1 MSLCFLWVCHSLRQI
16 VHCFT
21 RSWLIQLEKKKEQVK
36 RSGAV
41 TEAGRGIRPYIVWRS
56 SLTSTDFTESFTAW
70 AKHGTRLNTV
80 SFFISSCKIIFI
92 VSSSCLKQCSNTI
105 NLSGLS
111 VAVVWKREP
120 WVSYVW
126 HSGEL
131 PTHGAA
137 MSFGYARWARRK
149 PCCWKWS
156 TIKTN
161 IRK

>member
-92 VSSSCLKQCSNTI
+92 VSSSCLKLFKHDKLKWFKC
-105 NLSGLS
+105 GYGME
-111 VAVVWKREP
+111 KR
-120 WVSYVW
+120 
-126 HSGEL
+126 
-131 PTHGAA
+131 A
-137 MSFGYARWARRK
+137 MSELCMALGG
-149 PCCWKWS
+149 
-156 TIKTN
+156 ITN
-161 IRK
+161 TWCSHVIWLCQVSKKEALLLKMKYHKN